1 MLKIP
6 KTKLAFFSLLCI
18 SLVFLT
24 GFSPVRQSL
33 PAQQP
38 SPAQQGEPES
48 GTLTAR
54 ITQVDTSQFPKVTV
68 YVSVTDANGEPVG
81 VSVSKLILRENGEI
95 MTPEDISGAGEI
107 GPLTTMLVMDVSGSM
122 NHAGKLESAKDAARA
137 YVDQSRPQD
146 YVGLLAF
153 NTQIDYVQ
161 PLTSDHQKLSDAIE
175 SLKADE
181 DTAMYDALVTAMDL
195 LEAIQGRVAVI
206 ALTDGLDNRSKI
218 SPQEVIQMIGPEG
231 LSISTI
237 GLGEPTH
244 STSALSGLNEPALK
258 AFSEQAGGMYGYA
271 NDAESLQ
278 ALYKLYGRALQ
289 SEYVIAYTSPS
300 QLRDGVNRALTVT
313 VSDQEEATGAIA
325 ASAAEGEQELYNPG
339 GLVPEV
345 AEPASWS
352 IFFILLVA
360 LVLLL
365 LVPTLIFFVLRFFR
379 GRQKGKVKVK
389 NSPTKKA
396 RIKLKS

>member
-6 KTKLAFFSLLCI
+6 KTKIAFFSLLCI
-18 SLVFLT
+18 TLIFLT

-33 PAQQP
+33 PAQQ
-38 SPAQQGEPES
+38 GEPES
-48 GTLTAR
+48 GTLIAR

-68 YVSVTDANGEPVG
+68 YVSVTDENGEPVG
-81 VSVSKLILRENGEI
+81 VSVSKLVLRENGEI

-153 NTQIDYVQ
+153 NTQTDYVQ

-175 SLKADE
+175 SLKADK
-181 DTAMYDALVTAMDL
+181 DTAMYDALVIAMEL

-206 ALTDGLDNRSKI
+206 ALTDGLDNRSKT

-300 QLRDGVNRALTVT
+300 QLRDGVNRALTVM
-313 VSDQEEATGAIA
+313 VSDQEEATGAVA

-345 AEPASWS
+345 AEPASWG

-365 LVPTLIFFVLRFFR
+365 LVPTLIFFVMRFFR

-389 NSPTKKA
+389 KSPAKKA
-396 RIKLKS
+396 RVKLKS

>member
-24 GFSPVRQSL
+24 GFSPVRLSL
-33 PAQQP
+33 
-38 SPAQQGEPES
+38 PAQQGEPES

-68 YVSVTDANGEPVG
+68 YVSVTDENGEPVG
-81 VSVSKLILRENGEI
+81 VSVSKLVLRENGEI
-95 MTPEDISGAGEI
+95 MTLEDISGAGEI

-153 NTQIDYVQ
+153 NTQTDYVQ

-181 DTAMYDALVTAMDL
+181 DTAMYDALVPAMDL

-206 ALTDGLDNRSKI
+206 ALTDGLDNRSKT

-300 QLRDGVNRALTVT
+300 QLRDGVNRALTVM
-313 VSDQEEATGAIA
+313 VSDQEEATGAVA

-396 RIKLKS
+396 RVKLKN

>member
-33 PAQQP
+33 PAQQ
-38 SPAQQGEPES
+38 GEPES
-48 GTLTAR
+48 GTLIAR
-54 ITQVDTSQFPKVTV
+54 ITQVDTSLFPKVTV
-68 YVSVTDANGEPVG
+68 YVSVTDENGEPVG
-81 VSVSKLILRENGEI
+81 VSVSKLVLRENGEI

-153 NTQIDYVQ
+153 NTQTDYVQ

-181 DTAMYDALVTAMDL
+181 DTAMYDALVIAMEL

-206 ALTDGLDNRSKI
+206 ALTDGLDNRSKT

-300 QLRDGVNRALTVT
+300 QLRDGVNRALTVM
-313 VSDQEEATGAIA
+313 VSDQEDATGAVA

-396 RIKLKS
+396 RVKLKS

>member
-33 PAQQP
+33 
-38 SPAQQGEPES
+38 PAQQGEPES

-81 VSVSKLILRENGEI
+81 VSVSKLVLRENGEI

-153 NTQIDYVQ
+153 NTQTDYVQ
-161 PLTSDHQKLSDAIE
+161 PLTSDHQKLSEAIE

-181 DTAMYDALVTAMDL
+181 DTAMYDALVTAMEL

-206 ALTDGLDNRSKI
+206 ALTDGLDNRSKT

-244 STSALSGLNEPALK
+244 STSALSGLNESALK
-258 AFSEQAGGMYGYA
+258 AFSEQTGGMYGYA

-278 ALYKLYGRALQ
+278 ALYELYGRALQ

-313 VSDQEEATGAIA
+313 VSDQDEATGAVA

>member
-33 PAQQP
+33 PAQQ
-38 SPAQQGEPES
+38 GEPES
-48 GTLTAR
+48 GTLIAR

-68 YVSVTDANGEPVG
+68 YVSVTDENGEPVG
-81 VSVSKLILRENGEI
+81 VSVSKLVLRENGEI

-153 NTQIDYVQ
+153 NTQTDYVQ

-175 SLKADE
+175 SLKADK
-181 DTAMYDALVTAMDL
+181 DTAMYDALVTAMEL

-206 ALTDGLDNRSKI
+206 ALTDGLDNRSKT

-244 STSALSGLNEPALK
+244 STSALSGLNESALK

-300 QLRDGVNRALTVT
+300 QLRDGVNRALTVM
-313 VSDQEEATGAIA
+313 VSDQEEATGAVA

-345 AEPASWS
+345 AEPASWG

-365 LVPTLIFFVLRFFR
+365 LVPTLIFFVMRFFR

-389 NSPTKKA
+389 KSPAKKA
-396 RIKLKS
+396 RVKLKS